1 MYIKIYILKRKK
13 MYLTG
18 IFNIPVASTRI
29 VKIIVADISIITY
42 FQCLKFNPKIF
53 CRPKSNVVYK
63 VSVCKW
69 FFCWCSFSMLKLSG
83 KRPKAFFFTG
93 FPPRTTKFWNEHSR
107 DLRQC
112 FSKWGREVK
121 SLPWVFK

>member
-1 MYIKIYILKRKK
+1 

-53 CRPKSNVVYK
+53 CRLESNVRYK
-63 VSVCKW
+63 VSVCK
-69 FFCWCSFSMLKLSG
+69 
-83 KRPKAFFFTG
+83 
-93 FPPRTTKFWNEHSR
+93 
-107 DLRQC
+107 
-112 FSKWGREVK
+112 
-121 SLPWVFK
+121 